1 MTLWGSSGWRTGS
14 LGSIVWI
21 ELQGSLWPGFLKGAL
36 EHRAEE
42 ESSFVLDSVVVVWA
56 STFEKEGHDASRG
69 IGQSL
74 WKLLEGET
82 GSGEPSEAEISFTAG
97 LRG

>member
-1 MTLWGSSGWRTGS
+1 M
-14 LGSIVWI
+14 
-21 ELQGSLWPGFLKGAL
+21 WPDFLKGAL
-36 EHRAEE
+36 ERCAE
-42 ESSFVLDSVVVVWA
+42 ESSFVLDSMVVVVVSA
-56 STFEKEGHDASRG
+56 GTFEKEGHDASRG